1 MNLSMSDRDRK
12 ILLALVPLALVAA
25 YWFLL
30 LSPKREEAAK
40 VREAAAQAESVRD
53 TAQQKASQLAGAK
66 RSFAADYA
74 TVIRLG
80 KSIPTSLDMP
90 SLLVQLD
97 EAAKGTG
104 IDFVSIQTGERTTSA
119 AAPAGPPAAGAGPAA
134 PGAPPAQSGAGQ
146 NAQAAGN
153 AATPPA
159 TPAGTPGAAAT
170 PSPEGLESVPLD
182 FEFTGSFFDLADFFH
197 DMKRFVRVANDKVVV
212 NGRLITIDSFSFD
225 AGESFPAL
233 KAEVHA
239 TVYLAPKSE
248 GATAGA
254 SPQGPAPAAPG
265 QAPQTAS
272 SSTPPAATVTR

>member
-1 MNLSMSDRDRK
+1 MNMSARDRK
-12 ILLALVPLALVAA
+12 ILMLLVPVLFVAA
-25 YWFLL
+25 FWFLIL
-30 LSPKREEAAK
+30 APKRQEAAT
-40 VREAAAQAESVRD
+40 VSEQLAQVEAARD
-53 TAQQKASQLAGAK
+53 TAKAQAAQVAGSKQAFS
-66 RSFAADYA
+66 RDYA

-80 KSIPTSLDMP
+80 KSVPAKVDMP

-119 AAPAGPPAAGAGPAA
+119 AAPAGPPAAASGPPAA
-134 PGAPPAQSGAGQ
+134 GAPPAQSGAGKT
-146 NAQAAGN
+146 AQAAG
-153 AATPPA
+153 AATTPA
-159 TPAGTPGAAAT
+159 GTTAGTPGAAAT

-197 DMKRFVRVANDKVVV
+197 DMKRFVRIANDKVVV

-225 AGESFPAL
+225 AGDSFPAL

-272 SSTPPAATVTR
+272 ASTPPAATVTR